1 MENRAYAIA
10 VGLFTLLLGFALV
23 FSYWWL
29 AGAKQ
34 SIAEYVVVSR
44 LPVTGLSAE
53 SSVKFRGVKVGKVT
67 KIALDPQTKTNI
79 FANIQILES
88 LQLSKE
94 AYAELRM
101 QGITGLAYIDLNDVS
116 TTAPRLEAGGH
127 IPLQPSLIDK
137 LVERGPILISQI
149 ETLLKTSGEAADTA
163 NKFLNKIDIEKL
175 NKTLANL
182 ERATDKLGPM
192 LGSVTT
198 AANRV
203 SGMASEKNQLQLTQ
217 TLLSVQK
224 TADDARPL
232 LAELDETAKEFKG
245 MARDVKQ
252 NANQLSDTLHSET
265 LPQLHQL
272 TQSLNRDV
280 SHFGRFID
288 MLEDNPQSLIFGGP
302 EAMPGP
308 GEAGFNP
315 KPTRE

>member
-1 MENRAYAIA
+1 MENRTYAIA

-29 AGAKQ
+29 AGARQ
-34 SIAEYVVVSR
+34 SVAEYVVVSK
-44 LPVTGLSAE
+44 LPITGLSME
-53 SSVKFRGVKVGKVT
+53 SSVKFRGVAVGKVT

-79 FANIQILES
+79 LINIQIVES

-94 AYAELRM
+94 TYAELRM

-116 TTAPRLEAGGH
+116 TTAPKLGAGGR

-137 LVERGPILISQI
+137 LAERGPVLISQI
-149 ETLLKTSGEAADTA
+149 ETLLKTSNEAADTA
-163 NKFLNKIDIEKL
+163 NKFLNKIDSEKL
-175 NKTLANL
+175 NKTLTNL
-182 ERATDKLGPM
+182 ERASDKLDPM

-198 AANRV
+198 AANKI
-203 SGMASEKNQLQLTQ
+203 SGMASEKNQFQLSQ

-224 TADDARPL
+224 TADDARSL
-232 LAELDETAKEFKG
+232 LIELGDTAKEFKD
-245 MARDVKQ
+245 MSREIKQ
-252 NANQLSDTLHSET
+252 GTNQLSTALGSET

-280 SHFGRFID
+280 SHFGQLID
-288 MLEDNPQSLIFGGP
+288 MLGDNPQSLIFGNP
-302 EAMPGP
+302 EATPGP

-315 KPTRE
+315 KTTRE

>member
-29 AGAKQ
+29 AGARQ
-34 SIAEYVVVSR
+34 SIVEYVVFSK

-53 SSVKFRGVKVGKVT
+53 SSVKFRGVEVGKVT
-67 KIALDPQTKTNI
+67 KIALDTQTKTNI
-79 FANIQILES
+79 FINIQVVES
-88 LQLSKE
+88 LHLSKE
-94 AYAELRM
+94 TYAELRM
-101 QGITGLAYIDLNDVS
+101 QGITGLAYIDLNDLS
-116 TTAPRLEAGGH
+116 TTAPRLEAGGR
-127 IPLQPSLIDK
+127 IPLQSSLVDK

-149 ETLLKTSGEAADTA
+149 ETLLKTSNQAADTA
-163 NKFLNKIDIEKL
+163 NKFLSKIDGEKL
-175 NKTLANL
+175 NRTLTNL
-182 ERATDKLGPM
+182 ERASDKLDPV
-192 LGSVTT
+192 LDSVAT

-224 TADDARPL
+224 AADDARPL
-232 LAELDETAKEFKG
+232 LSDLDNTAKEFEN
-245 MARDVKQ
+245 MSREIKQ
-252 NANQLSDTLHSET
+252 GTSQLSDTLHSDT

-280 SHFGRFID
+280 SHFGQFID
-288 MLEDNPQSLIFGGP
+288 MLEDNPQSLIFGKP

-315 KPTRE
+315 KTTRE